1 MLAVISPAKK
11 MSAPKPNPKFD
22 STTCDFLQDSHY
34 LADTLK
40 HFSSSDIS
48 KLMDISVDLGEL
60 NFERFQL
67 WTSEISAENGSQ
79 AIFAFQGDV
88 YQGLDIESLTDTEVR
103 FAQSHLRILSGLY
116 GVLRPL
122 DLLLPYRLEMGTG
135 LQTERGKNLY
145 EFWGDKISENLN
157 QAIEYQKDNVL
168 INLASE
174 EYFKS
179 VNRKKLRA
187 EIVTPIFKDYKDGTY
202 KMISFYAKKARG
214 MMVRYI
220 LQHKPTSPD
229 ELKGFDSDGY
239 TYNAAFSKPNQPVFT
254 RG

>member
-11 MSAPKPNPKFD
+11 MSAPVPNPKFV
-22 STTCDFLQDSHY
+22 STSCDFLQDSEN
-34 LADTLK
+34 LSDTLRK
-40 HFSSSDIS
+40 LSPSDVS
-48 KLMDISVDLGEL
+48 KLMDISANLGEL
-60 NFERFQL
+60 NFGRFQT
-67 WTSEISAENGSQ
+67 WTSKITKENGSQ

-88 YQGLDIESLTDTEVR
+88 YQGIDIESLTDAEVH
-103 FAQSHLRILSGLY
+103 FAQAHLRILSGLY

-122 DLLLPYRLEMGTG
+122 DLLLPYRLEMGTK

-145 EFWGDKISENLN
+145 EFWGDKITENLYQTLEN
-157 QAIEYQKDNVL
+157 QKDKVL

-179 VNRKKLRA
+179 VNQKKLNS
-187 EIVTPIFKDYKDGTY
+187 EIITPIFKDFKDGTY

-220 LQHKPTSPD
+220 LEHKIQNPD
-229 ELKGFDSDGY
+229 ELKGFTSAGY
-239 TYNAAFSKPNQPVFT
+239 AYNAAMSTPQMPVFL